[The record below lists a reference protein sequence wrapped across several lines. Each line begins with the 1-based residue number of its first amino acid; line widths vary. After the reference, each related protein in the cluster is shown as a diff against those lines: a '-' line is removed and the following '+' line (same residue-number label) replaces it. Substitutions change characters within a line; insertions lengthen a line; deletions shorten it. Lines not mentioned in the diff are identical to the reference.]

1 MMVVMS
7 FSRDSRQGWLMA
19 AAARNAD
26 AAGPPLDA
34 MSADAAS
41 GLLCHRSGWE
51 VTLVAAQIHLGSL
64 LLTAE
69 REGEWRTKRVEA
81 RLDKGYTELT
91 PRGGSAACKQVALS
105 NTQSSKDNCATK
117 GAQQQRKQT
126 RQGALRRERS
136 ALSSCM
142 QAVPFRHWRL
152 CS

>member
-1 MMVVMS
+1 MA
-7 FSRDSRQGWLMA
+7 GWLMA

-69 REGEWRTKRVEA
+69 R
-81 RLDKGYTELT
+81 
-91 PRGGSAACKQVALS
+91 GG
-105 NTQSSKDNCATK
+105 
-117 GAQQQRKQT
+117 
-126 RQGALRRERS
+126 
-136 ALSSCM
+136 
-142 QAVPFRHWRL
+142 
-152 CS
+152 

>member
-1 MMVVMS
+1 MQALTAAAATRELD
-7 FSRDSRQGWLMA
+7 SRDSAQGWLMA

-81 RLDKGYTELT
+81 RLDKGV
-91 PRGGSAACKQVALS
+91 RSAA
-105 NTQSSKDNCATK
+105 TCAF
-117 GAQQQRKQT
+117 
-126 RQGALRRERS
+126 L
-136 ALSSCM
+136 
-142 QAVPFRHWRL
+142 PL
-152 CS
+152 CD